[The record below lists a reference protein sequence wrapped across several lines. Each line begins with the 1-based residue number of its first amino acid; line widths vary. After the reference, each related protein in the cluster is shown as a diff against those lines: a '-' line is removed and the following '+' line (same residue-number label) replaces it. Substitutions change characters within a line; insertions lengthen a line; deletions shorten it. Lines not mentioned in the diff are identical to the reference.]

1 MAGARLLLAGL
12 FHIWG
17 GVAVFGEPPPA
28 LRCPLL
34 DRRGAP
40 SPRGALLRFL
50 GGPGAPPHPETPPDP
65 QNTFDVIDA
74 LGVLQGFWGPSL
86 APPRCELSPTEPLL
100 PPPPGPSPRCH
111 PGLGT
116 RWWLL
121 ALGTPQREG
130 TVLLHQVTTAGDTA
144 RVNASLAISTLT
156 PRLRGLL
163 GTPQTLHCSFTPPA
177 PGVPFTLEWLRHRDG
192 ATRRLL
198 AFDSAANRVTEAAPG
213 PPGGAVQVSLQLPP
227 LSVSDD
233 GSFICSVATPLGQL
247 QQVLHMNVIA
257 PPQVSLVPSV
267 LSPGVPARLRCDAVG
282 FFPLDVGIR
291 WERQARGDPRPRP
304 VTPEGA
310 TAAAAPG
317 DSASSPGDSA
327 SSPGDGAAG
336 LSWSSGHRRAADGT
350 FSRSAGLS
358 VAAGT
363 AGDSYSCLVTHAA
376 WDAPLRVTV
385 DTGDIGDRV
394 WDIGNPP
401 GMGFGDSS
409 SCLVTHA
416 AWDAPLRVTVQVA
429 GDSGPSVEDMAGM
442 ALVAF
447 VIGGLCQRLWPS
459 AGR

>member
-1 MAGARLLLAGL
+1 MEILECL
-12 FHIWG
+12 FQIWG

-40 SPRGALLRFL
+40 SPRGALLRLL
-50 GGPGAPPHPETPPDP
+50 GGPGAPPHPDPPRP
-65 QNTFDVIDA
+65 PEHLRRHRHSGGAAGFLGSLSAPPPVRAEPHGAAAAAAPGAVPALPPGAGDA
-74 LGVLQGFWGPSL
+74 LVAAGPGDTGQGGDG
-86 APPRCELSPTEPLL
+86 A
-100 PPPPGPSPRCH
+100 
-111 PGLGT
+111 
-116 RWWLL
+116 
-121 ALGTPQREG
+121 AA
-130 TVLLHQVTTAGDTA
+130 AGD
-144 RVNASLAISTLT
+144 SGGGHGQGQ
-156 PRLRGLL
+156 RLPGHLHADPDAAGLL

-177 PGVPFTLEWLRHRDG
+177 PGVPFALEWLRHRDG

-213 PPGGAVQVSLQLPP
+213 VLLLLGGHGDAAGTQPPGGAVQVSLQLPP

-233 GSFICSVATPLGQL
+233 GSFVCSVATPLGQL
-247 QQVLHMNVIA
+247 QQVLRVNVIA
-257 PPQVSLVPSV
+257 PPQVSLLPSV

-310 TAAAAPG
+310 TTATH
-317 DSASSPGDSA
+317 GDSA
-327 SSPGDGAAG
+327 SSPGDGASSPGDSGAG
-336 LSWSSGHRRAADGT
+336 LSWSSGHRRAANGT

-385 DTGDIGDRV
+385 
-394 WDIGNPP
+394 
-401 GMGFGDSS
+401 
-409 SCLVTHA
+409 H
-416 AWDAPLRVTVQVA
+416 VA
-429 GDSGPSVEDMAGM
+429 GDTGPSVEDMAGM

>member
-12 FHIWG
+12 FQIWG

-40 SPRGALLRFL
+40 APRGALLRFL
-50 GGPGAPPHPETPPDP
+50 GDPGAPPHPETPPDP
-65 QNTFDVIDA
+65 QNTFDVIDPP
-74 LGVLQGFWGPSL
+74 GTPRTPST
-86 APPRCELSPTEPLL
+86 SST
-100 PPPPGPSPRCH
+100 PPGPPEHLRRHRPPGGPAGFLGSLAGAPPVRAEPHGAAAAAAPGAVPALPPRAGH
-111 PGLGT
+111 
-116 RWWLL
+116 
-121 ALGTPQREG
+121 ALVAAGPGTPRREG
-130 TVLLHQVTTAGDTA
+130 TVLLQQVTAAQGDTA

-156 PRLRGLL
+156 PTLRGRL

-213 PPGGAVQVSLQLPP
+213 VLLLLGGHGDTPGTPPGTAGTQPPGGAVQVSLQLPP

-233 GSFICSVATPLGQL
+233 GSFVCSVATPLGQL
-247 QQVLHMNVIA
+247 QQVLRMNVIA

-310 TAAAAPG
+310 TATLG

-327 SSPGDGAAG
+327 SATPGDSGAG

-358 VAAGT
+358 VAKGT
-363 AGDSYSCLVTHAA
+363 AGDTYSCLVTHVA
-376 WDAPLRVTV
+376 WDV
-385 DTGDIGDRV
+385 
-394 WDIGNPP
+394 
-401 GMGFGDSS
+401 
-409 SCLVTHA
+409 
-416 AWDAPLRVTVQVA
+416 PLRVTVQVA
-429 GDSGPSVEDMAGM
+429 
-442 ALVAF
+442 
-447 VIGGLCQRLWPS
+447 
-459 AGR
+459 

>member
-1 MAGARLLLAGL
+1 MAGAWLLLAGL
-12 FHIWG
+12 FQIWG
-17 GVAVFGEPPPA
+17 GVAVFGEPPPD

-34 DRRGAP
+34 ARCGSR
-40 SPRGALLRFL
+40 SPRGALLRLL
-50 GGPGAPPHPETPPDP
+50 GGPGAPPHPETPPRP
-65 QNTFDVIDA
+65 PEHLRRHRRPGGAAGF
-74 LGVLQGFWGPSL
+74 LGSL
-86 APPRCELSPTEPLL
+86 FAPPRCELSPRSRCCAAAPGAIPAL
-100 PPPPGPSPRCH
+100 PPG
-111 PGLGT
+111 
-116 RWWLL
+116 
-121 ALGTPQREG
+121 
-130 TVLLHQVTTAGDTA
+130 AGDALVAAGPGDTGQGGHGA
-144 RVNASLAISTLT
+144 AAGGDSGGRHGQGQ
-156 PRLRGLL
+156 RLPGHLHADADAAGLL

-213 PPGGAVQVSLQLPP
+213 VLLLLGGLGDAAGTPPGTEGTQPPGGAVQVSLQLPP

-233 GSFICSVATPLGQL
+233 GSFVCSVATPLGQL
-247 QQVLHMNVIA
+247 QQVLRMNVIA
-257 PPQVSLVPSV
+257 PPQVSLLPSV

-310 TAAAAPG
+310 TTALGDSASTTPGDRASTAPG
-317 DSASSPGDSA
+317 DSG
-327 SSPGDGAAG
+327 AG
-336 LSWSSGHRRAADGT
+336 LSWSSGHRRAANGT

-363 AGDSYSCLVTHAA
+363 AGDSYSCLVTHVA
-376 WDAPLRVTV
+376 WDVPLRVTV
-385 DTGDIGDRV
+385 
-394 WDIGNPP
+394 
-401 GMGFGDSS
+401 
-409 SCLVTHA
+409 H
-416 AWDAPLRVTVQVA
+416 VA
-429 GDSGPSVEDMAGM
+429 GDTGPSVEDVAGM

>member
-1 MAGARLLLAGL
+1 MAGAWLLLAGV

-40 SPRGALLRFL
+40 SPRGALLRLL
-50 GGPGAPPHPETPPDP
+50 GGPGAPPHPETPRDP

-121 ALGTPQREG
+121 ALGTPRSEG
-130 TVLLHQVTTAGDTA
+130 TVLLHQVTAAGDTA

-156 PRLRGLL
+156 PTLRGLL

-213 PPGGAVQVSLQLPP
+213 VLLLLGGHGDAAGTPPGTQPPGGAVQVSLQLPP

-233 GSFICSVATPLGQL
+233 GSFVCSVATPLGQL
-247 QQVLHMNVIA
+247 QQVLRVNVIA

-310 TAAAAPG
+310 TTAATLG
-317 DSASSPGDSA
+317 DGASSPGDS
-327 SSPGDGAAG
+327 GAG

-376 WDAPLRVTV
+376 WDVPLRVTV
-385 DTGDIGDRV
+385 R
-394 WDIGNPP
+394 
-401 GMGFGDSS
+401 
-409 SCLVTHA
+409 
-416 AWDAPLRVTVQVA
+416 VA